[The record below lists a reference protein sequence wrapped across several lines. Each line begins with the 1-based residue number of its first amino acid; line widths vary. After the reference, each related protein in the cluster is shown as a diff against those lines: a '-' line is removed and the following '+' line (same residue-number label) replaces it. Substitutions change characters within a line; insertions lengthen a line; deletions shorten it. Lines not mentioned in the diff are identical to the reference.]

1 MAKSVVKSTT
11 VDKKSNRIFL
21 RSLHRMNI
29 GNFDF
34 PDLLLTQRE
43 WFNRFEQY
51 YLPKLF
57 EEICPIE
64 DIAWER
70 LVLHVSD
77 LTIVR
82 NFAKIGEEISDAELD
97 RVVNNAKKKEL
108 TFGWVINCKVELLDR
123 STGEVLYDGRAN
135 IGTIPLMTKAGTYII
150 NWVENVIVNQII
162 RSYGIFYKFDKKDYS
177 YSFQIIPQE
186 WSWFSIA
193 AEKTGQI
200 TIRINKSR
208 KFPITA
214 LLRVFGFESDEQIR
228 QLFEWLFEEEDF
240 DYISY
245 TLKKDSTTNM
255 QDAALFIYNKLRP
268 GELVDVDNAIKYI
281 RELFE
286 SERIFLWSIA
296 RRKINA
302 KLWMNKKKDSN
313 FIDVEDVIEAMKYL
327 CHFANGRKWYF
338 ADDADHLSNKRI
350 RTMGELLYAYLQPT
364 LKRFQKN
371 TRGKLSVLPLE
382 QKILLLEE
390 LEEKKKDE
398 IDDLIVGMD
407 DDEGVETATSSD
419 VVEEDEEEVKQKS
432 DDEKLEALLGSVLM
446 DNVIFDDKVLIKKG
460 VKITSSHIKLL
471 KKHNIEYV
479 IVRPQLKL
487 VDVVNFKMV
496 DSAIKS
502 FFSTSELSQFAAN
515 TNPIAE
521 TEHKRR
527 ITAGGPWGLKK
538 QTAKFE
544 VRDVHLS
551 HYGRICPI
559 ETPEWQQIWLVIHQA
574 LYSRVN
580 EDGFLETPAIRIT
593 RSIPLNAEWLINKI
607 LEEDVLDSKGKVIA
621 EDNSL
626 ITSDNVD
633 KIVSALLA
641 QKRTS
646 VEIRPFVT
654 GEIEYISPES
664 DHNYTVWEATI
675 DLDVYWNILPRRV
688 PARWFDQFGP
698 KIDMYHVNDL
708 THIDL
713 SPFQLFSP
721 DASSIPFIDRDDA
734 DRALMAAAMQKQ
746 AVSLL
751 LPQAPFVGTGIEKDI
766 IKHSTSV
773 VVAEWEWEVIYVW
786 GKKSSDEQYGAVDYI
801 IKVHYDK
808 LWLKKN
814 VIKEYNLQKYS
825 MSNQKSL
832 IHLRP
837 KVTLW
842 QSVNTWDMLAEWQ
855 SVVNGELS
863 LGTNLRVAFMSWGW
877 YNYED
882 AIIISDRLVKNDNL
896 TSVHIEKFEI
906 EVSDTKL
913 GPEQT
918 TPDIPNVSMA
928 KLKNLDENGIVRIGS
943 IVKGWDI
950 LVGKISPKSEWELS
964 AEEKLIQAV
973 FWEKSKNVKDSSLY
987 LPSWS
992 EWKVLDVVVLDSKKW
1007 DNLMAWVKNKITV
1020 FVATSRK
1027 IEVGDKLVGRH
1038 GNKWIISVILPEEDM
1053 PYTADGQPVDLVLN
1067 PLWVVSRMNIGQ
1079 VLESHMWLIA
1089 KLTWYNFAI
1098 PLFSGFD
1105 VDSVSSYFTG
1115 DISDKDITN
1124 LKKSWLSDNQ
1134 VDEFIETIKH
1144 AQLPNNGKF
1153 EMYDGRNGELFDQAV
1168 SVGYMYI
1175 LKLEHMVEDKIH
1187 ARSVWPYSLI
1197 TQQPLSGKARD
1208 WWQRFWEMEVWALE
1222 AYGAVHTL
1230 QEMLTIK
1237 SDDITGRNKTY
1248 ESIIKG
1254 KKIQMYGI
1262 PESYYYLA
1270 NMFKWLCQN
1279 IVPLSKEQI
1288 EKIHAERREK
1298 IVRLWLK
1305 DLEDVSEVMSDELH
1319 DDKVIGFVK
1328 PINPSADV
1336 DDIMDDITGSDEDV
1350 NEAE

>member
-1 MAKSVVKSTT
+1 MAKSVVKNST
-11 VDKKSNRIFL
+11 VAKPNNRIFL

-29 GNFDF
+29 WNFEF

-43 WFNRFEQY
+43 WFVRFEEH

-70 LVLHVSD
+70 LVLQISD

-82 NFAKIGEEISDAELD
+82 NFSGIGDEVTDAELD
-97 RVVNNAKKKEL
+97 RIVNNAKKKEL
-108 TFGWVINCKVELLDR
+108 TYWWVINCKVELLDR
-123 STGEVLYDGRAN
+123 STWESLYDGRAN

-150 NWVENVIVNQII
+150 NGVENVIVNQII

-214 LLRVFGFESDEQIR
+214 LLRVFGFETDEQIR
-228 QLFEWLFEEEDF
+228 QLFEWIFEEEDF
-240 DYISY
+240 DYINY
-245 TLKKDSTTNM
+245 TLKKDSTSNM

-286 SERIFLWSIA
+286 SERIFLWGIA

-302 KLWMNKKKDSN
+302 KIGINPKKDSD
-313 FIDVEDVIEAMKYL
+313 FIDVEDIIESIKYL

-350 RTMGELLYAYLQPT
+350 RTMWELLYAYLQPT

-382 QKILLLEE
+382 QKISLLEE
-390 LEEKKKDE
+390 PEEKKKD
-398 IDDLIVGMD
+398 DMD
-407 DDEGVETATSSD
+407 DVLAGLDDEEWGESESLVEDSD
-419 VVEEDEEEVKQKS
+419 EEEEEVKLKS
-432 DDEKLEALLGSVLM
+432 DDEKLESLIWSVLM
-446 DNVIFDDKVLIKKG
+446 DNVIFDDKVLIKKW

-502 FFSTSELSQFAAN
+502 FFATSELSQFAAN

-527 ITAGGPWGLKK
+527 ITAGGPGWLKK

-559 ETPEWQQIWLVIHQA
+559 ETPEWQQIGLVIHQA

-580 EDGFLETPAIRIT
+580 EDGFLETPAIKINRHISLT
-593 RSIPLNAEWLINKI
+593 REALLNKI
-607 LEEDVLDSKGKVIA
+607 LEEEVVDKKGKVVA
-621 EDNSL
+621 EDNEI
-626 ITSDNVD
+626 ITEKNVD
-633 KIVSALLA
+633 IILSVLKDNWRS
-641 QKRTS
+641 S

-654 GEIEYISPES
+654 GEIEYISPEN
-664 DHNYTVWEATI
+664 DHNFTVWEATI
-675 DLDVYWNILPRRV
+675 ELDQFGNILPRRV
-688 PARWFDQFGP
+688 PARWFDQFWP

-773 VVAEWEWEVIYVW
+773 IVAEWEGEVIYVW
-786 GKKSSDEQYGAVDYI
+786 GKKSGDEQYGAVDYI
-801 IKVHYDK
+801 IKVHYEK
-808 LWLKKN
+808 IGSKKN

-837 KVTLW
+837 KVVLWEQIKLW
-842 QSVNTWDMLAEWQ
+842 QVLAEGQ
-855 SVVNGELS
+855 SVVDGELS
-863 LGTNLRVAFMSWGW
+863 LGTNLRVAFMPWWW

-913 GPEQT
+913 WPEQT

-928 KLKNLDENGIVRIGS
+928 KLKNLDENGIVRIWS
-943 IVKGWDI
+943 IVKWGDI
-950 LVGKISPKSEWELS
+950 LVGKISPKSEGELS

-973 FWEKSKNVKDSSLY
+973 FGEKSKNVKDSSLY

-992 EWKVLDVVVLDSKKW
+992 EGKVLDVVVLDSKKW
-1007 DNLMAWVKNKITV
+1007 DNLMAGVKNKITV

-1053 PYTADGQPVDLVLN
+1053 PYTPDGKPVDVVLN
-1067 PLWVVSRMNIGQ
+1067 PLGVVSRMNIGQ

-1098 PLFSGFD
+1098 PLFSGFWVND
-1105 VDSVSSYFTG
+1105 VSNFFTG
-1115 DISDKDITN
+1115 NLSEKDKDN
-1124 LKKSWLSDNQ
+1124 LKKSGLSDDQ
-1134 VDEFIETIKH
+1134 IDYMIQTITDAK
-1144 AQLPNNGKF
+1144 LPANGKF
-1153 EMYDGRNGELFDQAV
+1153 PMFDGRTGELFDNPV
-1168 SVGYMYI
+1168 SVWYMYI

-1187 ARSVWPYSLI
+1187 ARSVGPYSLI

-1208 WWQRFWEMEVWALE
+1208 GWQRFWEMEVWALE

-1279 IVPLSKEQI
+1279 IIPLSKEQI
-1288 EKIHAERREK
+1288 EKVHAERREK
-1298 IVRLWLK
+1298 IVKLWLK
-1305 DLEDVSEVMSDELH
+1305 NLENVSEVVSDELQE
-1319 DDKVIGFVK
+1319 DKPIGFIK
-1328 PINPSADV
+1328 PTAANADV
-1336 DDIMDDITGSDEDV
+1336 DDIMDEIWWDEDISD
-1350 NEAE
+1350 NE

>member
-1 MAKSVVKSTT
+1 MDV
-11 VDKKSNRIFL
+11 
-21 RSLHRMNI
+21 
-29 GNFDF
+29 GNFQF
-34 PDLLLTQRE
+34 PDLLLTQKDG
-43 WFNRFEQY
+43 FTRFENF

-57 EEICPIE
+57 EEVAPIE
-64 DIAWER
+64 DIAGER
-70 LVLHVSD
+70 LVLSISD
-77 LTIVR
+77 LRIVR
-82 NFAKIGEEISDAELD
+82 NFAANSDEISDAELD
-97 RVVNNAKKKEL
+97 RIVNNCRKKEL
-108 TFGWVINCKVELLDR
+108 TFWWVINSKIELIDR

-135 IGTIPLMTKAGTYII
+135 VGTMPLMTKSGTYII
-150 NWVENVIVNQII
+150 SGVENVIVNQII

-186 WSWFSIA
+186 GSWFSVA

-214 LLRVFGFESDEQIR
+214 LLRVFGFESDEQIKE
-228 QLFEWLFEEEDF
+228 LFAGIFDEEDF
-240 DYISY
+240 DYITY
-245 TLKKDSTTNM
+245 TLKKDSTTSM

-268 GELVDVDNAIKYI
+268 GELVDVDNAIRYI
-281 RELFE
+281 RDLFE
-286 SERIFLWSIA
+286 SERIFLGSIA

-302 KLWMNKKKDSN
+302 KIGITGKKDHN
-313 FIDVEDVIEAMKYL
+313 VIDVDDIVQAIKYL
-327 CHFANGRKWYF
+327 CHFANGKKWYF

-364 LKRFQKN
+364 MKRFQKN

-382 QKILLLEE
+382 QKILLREE
-390 LEEKKKDE
+390 QTEKKKDE
-398 IDDLIVGMD
+398 IDELVSGMD
-407 DDEGVETATSSD
+407 DGEDAIEGAETSD
-419 VVEEDEEEVKQKS
+419 IEEEEDEVKQKS
-432 DDEKLEALLGSVLM
+432 DDDKLESLVGTVLM
-446 DNVIFDDKVLIKKG
+446 ENVEFEEKVLIKKG
-460 VKITSSHIKLL
+460 TKITSSHLKLL
-471 KKHNIEYV
+471 KKHVIEYV
-479 IVRPQLKL
+479 MVRPQLKL
-487 VDVVNFKMV
+487 VDVVNFKMI

-502 FFSTSELSQFAAN
+502 FFATSELSQFAAN

-559 ETPEWQQIWLVIHQA
+559 ETPEGQQIGLVIHQA

-580 EDGFLETPAIRIT
+580 EDGFLETPAIKISRHIT
-593 RSIPLNAEWLINKI
+593 VSKDSLLHKI
-607 LEEDVLDSKGKVIA
+607 LEEDIVDAKGKVLIA
-621 EDNSL
+621 EGNYIDAKNIDL
-626 ITSDNVD
+626 ILETLK
-633 KIVSALLA
+633 KINKTDLRV
-641 QKRTS
+641 
-646 VEIRPFVT
+646 RPYVT
-654 GEIEYISPES
+654 KDVEYISPEN
-664 DHNYTVWEATI
+664 DHQYTVGESTI
-675 DLDVYWNILPRRV
+675 KVDIHGNILEKRV
-688 PARWFDQFGP
+688 PARGFDQFGP
-698 KIDMYHVNDL
+698 KIDVYHVNEL

-721 DASSIPFIDRDDA
+721 DAASIPFIDRDDA

-751 LPQAPFVGTGIEKDI
+751 KPQAPFVGTGVEKDI
-766 IKHSTSV
+766 VRTSTSV
-773 VVAEWEWEVIYVW
+773 VSAEGEGEVIYVG
-786 GKKSSDEQYGAVDYI
+786 GKKSSNEQYGGIDYI
-801 IKVHYDK
+801 IKIQYEK
-808 LWLKKN
+808 LDNKKN

-837 KVTLW
+837 RVTLG
-842 QSVNTWDMLAEWQ
+842 QMVKLGDILAEGQ
-855 SVVNGELS
+855 SVVWGELS
-863 LGTNLRVAFMSWGW
+863 LGTNLRVAFMPWGG

-882 AIIISDRLVKNDNL
+882 AIIISDRLVKDDNL

-913 GPEQT
+913 WPEQT

-928 KLKNLDENGIVRIGS
+928 KLKNLDENGIVRVGS
-943 IVKGWDI
+943 IIKGGDI
-950 LVGKISPKSEWELS
+950 LVGKISPKSEGELS

-973 FWEKSKNVKDSSLY
+973 FGEKSKNVKDSSLY
-987 LPSWS
+987 LPSGS
-992 EWKVLDVVVLDSKKW
+992 EGKVLDVVVLDSKKG
-1007 DNLMAWVKNKITV
+1007 DNLMAGVKNKITV
-1020 FVATSRK
+1020 FVATNRK

-1038 GNKWIISVILPEEDM
+1038 GNKGIISVILPEEDM
-1053 PYTADGQPVDLVLN
+1053 PYTADGEPVDVILN
-1067 PLWVVSRMNIGQ
+1067 PLGVISRMNIGQ
-1079 VLESHMWLIA
+1079 VLENHMGLIA

-1098 PLFSGFD
+1098 PLFSGFSVDD
-1105 VDSVSSYFTG
+1105 VRHFFSG
-1115 DISDKDITN
+1115 D
-1124 LKKSWLSDNQ
+1124 LSDTDIAYLRKSGLSTDQ
-1134 VDEFIETIKH
+1134 IEDMIQLIKS
-1144 AQLPNNGKF
+1144 ADLPDDGKF
-1153 EMYDGRNGELFDQAV
+1153 DLYDGRNGDQFDQKV

-1187 ARSVWPYSLI
+1187 ARAVGPYSLI

-1208 WWQRFWEMEVWALE
+1208 GWQRFGEMEVWALE

-1237 SDDITGRNKTY
+1237 SDDIAGRNKTY

-1270 NMFKWLCQN
+1270 NMFKGLCQN
-1279 IVPLSKEQI
+1279 IVPLSKEQM
-1288 EKIHAERREK
+1288 EKIRIERREK
-1298 IVRLWLK
+1298 ILKLWLK
-1305 DLEDVSEVMSDELH
+1305 NLSNVGEAVSDEIHEDKTVGLIK
-1319 DDKVIGFVK
+1319 KVIPG
-1328 PINPSADV
+1328 AEV
-1336 DDIMDDITGSDEDV
+1336 DDIMTDIWSTEEEVD
-1350 NEAE
+1350 AE

>member
-1 MAKSVVKSTT
+1 MPVAKNTNRVFLKPLHSRDVV
-11 VDKKSNRIFL
+11 DFE
-21 RSLHRMNI
+21 
-29 GNFDF
+29 F
-34 PDLLLTQRE
+34 PDLLLTQKE
-43 WFNRFEQY
+43 GFQRFENF

-70 LVLHVSD
+70 LVLHISD
-77 LTIVR
+77 LNIVR
-82 NFAKIGEEISDAELD
+82 NFAGLGDEVTDAELD
-97 RVVNNAKKKEL
+97 RIVNNCKKKEL
-108 TFGWVINCKVELLDR
+108 TFGGVINCKIELIDR
-123 STGEVLYDGRAN
+123 AAGEVLYDGRAN
-135 IGTIPLMTKAGTYII
+135 IWTMPLMTKAGTYII
-150 NWVENVIVNQII
+150 NGVENVIVNQII

-177 YSFQIIPQE
+177 YSFQIIPQV
-186 WSWFSIA
+186 WSWFSVA

-214 LLRVFGFESDEQIR
+214 LLRVFGFETDEQIR
-228 QLFEWLFEEEDF
+228 ELFVWLFEEEDF

-245 TLKKDSTTNM
+245 TLKKDSTTDM

-268 GELVDVDNAIKYI
+268 GELVDVDNAIRYI
-281 RELFE
+281 RELFD
-286 SERIFLWSIA
+286 SDRIFLWSIA

-302 KLWMNKKKDSN
+302 KLGQDRKKDIN
-313 FIDVEDVIEAMKYL
+313 HIDPDDVVQAIIYL
-327 CHFANGRKWYF
+327 CNFANGKKWYF

-371 TRGKLSVLPLE
+371 TRGKLSVLSLE
-382 QKILLLEE
+382 QKIPLWEE
-390 LEEKKKDE
+390 QEIKKKDDL
-398 IDDLIVGMD
+398 DDLIGAID
-407 DDEGVETATSSD
+407 DDETGSDDGSAT
-419 VVEEDEEEVKQKS
+419 EDEEEEVIQKS
-432 DDEKLEALLGSVLM
+432 DDEKLESLIGSILM
-446 DNVIFDDKVLIKKG
+446 DNVIFQDKVIIKKG
-460 VKITSSHIKLL
+460 VKLTSSHIKLL
-471 KKHNIEYV
+471 KKHTIEYV

-502 FFSTSELSQFAAN
+502 FFATSELSQFAAN

-521 TEHKRR
+521 SEHKRR
-527 ITAGGPWGLKK
+527 ITAWWPGGLRK

-559 ETPEWQQIWLVIHQA
+559 ETPEWQQIGLVIHQA

-580 EDGFLETPAIRIT
+580 EDGFLETPAIKVVRQV
-593 RSIPLNAEWLINKI
+593 PLEREMLLNKVLEENVTDEKGKIIVAENHYIDESNIDKI
-607 LEEDVLDSKGKVIA
+607 LSTLKKVGKT
-621 EDNSL
+621 SL
-626 ITSDNVD
+626 
-633 KIVSALLA
+633 K
-641 QKRTS
+641 
-646 VEIRPFVT
+646 IRPFITSEV
-654 GEIEYISPES
+654 EYISPEN
-664 DHNYTVWEATI
+664 DHHYTVGESTI
-675 DLDVYWNILPRRV
+675 ELDKFNNIVPRRV
-688 PARWFDQFGP
+688 PARGFDQFGP
-698 KIDMYHVNDL
+698 KIDMYHVDDI
-708 THIDL
+708 THVDL

-751 LPQAPFVGTGIEKDI
+751 KPQVPFVGTGVEKDI
-766 IKHSTSV
+766 VKLSTSV
-773 VVAEWEWEVIYVW
+773 ISAEWDGEVIYVG
-786 GKKSSDEQYGAVDYI
+786 GKKSGDDQYGWVDYI
-801 IKVHYDK
+801 IKIHYDK
-808 LWLKKN
+808 LYNKKN

-832 IHLRP
+832 VHLRP
-837 KVTLW
+837 RITLG
-842 QSVNTWDMLAEWQ
+842 QHVKQGDILAEWQ

-863 LGTNLRVAFMSWGW
+863 LWTNLRVAFMPWWW

-882 AIIISDRLVKNDNL
+882 AIIISDRLVKYDNL

-928 KLKNLDENGIVRIGS
+928 KLKNLDENGIVRIWS
-943 IVKGWDI
+943 IVKWWDI
-950 LVGKISPKSEWELS
+950 LVGKISPKSEGELS

-973 FWEKSKNVKDSSLY
+973 FGEKSKNVKDSSLY

-992 EWKVLDVVVLDSKKW
+992 EGKVLDVVVLDSKRW
-1007 DNLMAWVKNKITV
+1007 DNLMAGVKNKITI

-1038 GNKWIISVILPEEDM
+1038 GNKGIISVILPEEDM
-1053 PYTADGQPVDLVLN
+1053 PYTADGQPVDIILN
-1067 PLWVVSRMNIGQ
+1067 PLGVVSRMNIGQ
-1079 VLESHMWLIA
+1079 VLENHMWLIA
-1089 KLTWYNFAI
+1089 KITGYNFAI
-1098 PLFSGFD
+1098 PLFSRFD
-1105 VDSVSSYFTG
+1105 VNSVKSYFTG
-1115 DISDKDITN
+1115 DLTESDRKN
-1124 LKKSWLSDNQ
+1124 LARSGMSTEEIDTMVQ
-1134 VDEFIETIKH
+1134 TIKDS
-1144 AQLPNNGKF
+1144 QLPQNGKF
-1153 EMYDGRNGELFDQAV
+1153 DMYDGRTGEKFDQPV

-1187 ARSVWPYSLI
+1187 ARSVGPYSLI

-1208 WWQRFWEMEVWALE
+1208 GGQRFGEMEVRALE

-1237 SDDITGRNKTY
+1237 SDDIAGRNKTY

-1254 KKIQMYGI
+1254 KKIQMFGI

-1270 NMFKWLCQN
+1270 NMFKGLGQN
-1279 IVPLSKEQI
+1279 IVALSREQI
-1288 EKIHAERREK
+1288 DKIHQERKDK
-1298 IVRLWLK
+1298 ILK
-1305 DLEDVSEVMSDELH
+1305 LGLKNLHDVSEAVSDEIH
-1319 DDKVIGFVK
+1319 EDKTPWLIKKKVPWVEI
-1328 PINPSADV
+1328 
-1336 DDIMDDITGSDEDV
+1336 DDILDDIWEGSNEDDGESDD
-1350 NEAE
+1350 N